1 MDSVVLESEKKNVAE
16 KHTSWNKRY
25 SPFVKYL
32 ILNIVWYYSMH
43 ITAWELSEERKKSCI
58 LCGDVIRVAYANRA
72 RCTKKIEH
80 SKPLL
85 GPAREHI
92 SSTET
97 ITLGK
102 CSKQCFFILRTFDS
116 AVIRLRRAEVEA
128 PTQPILP
135 TTIST
140 FHKFDGGSKERR
152 EHKVFQ
158 LLSISLF
165 NALRAQSHLSGSFDA
180 IVHWWC
186 KRQTQTRIMTQCN
199 NGKHQQKYVCILKR
213 WQKQQ
218 YQQRCR
224 RWRRL
229 RWHRDRHKNRILNN
243 KKWATWRYIY
253 SRACVC
259 KCSRW

>member
-1 MDSVVLESEKKNVAE
+1 MCWRRAHAPIAHVSHSAVCVCVWNHDIDILWYSDVLHYFIETLKHKHNITQSWRTRWKKSTDMDSVVLESEKKNVAE

-102 CSKQCFFILRTFDS
+102 CSEQCF
-116 AVIRLRRAEVEA
+116 
-128 PTQPILP
+128 
-135 TTIST
+135 
-140 FHKFDGGSKERR
+140 
-152 EHKVFQ
+152 
-158 LLSISLF
+158 
-165 NALRAQSHLSGSFDA
+165 
-180 IVHWWC
+180 
-186 KRQTQTRIMTQCN
+186 
-199 NGKHQQKYVCILKR
+199 
-213 WQKQQ
+213 
-218 YQQRCR
+218 
-224 RWRRL
+224 
-229 RWHRDRHKNRILNN
+229 
-243 KKWATWRYIY
+243 
-253 SRACVC
+253 
-259 KCSRW
+259 